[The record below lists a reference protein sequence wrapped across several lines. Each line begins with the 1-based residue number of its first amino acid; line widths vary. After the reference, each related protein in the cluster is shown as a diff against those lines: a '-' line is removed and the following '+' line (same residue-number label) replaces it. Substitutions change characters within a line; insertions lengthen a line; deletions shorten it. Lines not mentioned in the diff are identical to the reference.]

1 MDIHEKYE
9 YWLTFDDNTKNE
21 LESITDKKEIED
33 RFYKD
38 LEFGTGGLRGIM
50 GAGANRMNKY
60 TVGKATKGL
69 CEYLKNEF
77 AGEKSVVIAYD
88 SRNNSKAFAEC
99 AAEVLCYNGIK
110 TFLFEEIM
118 PTPVLSFSVRYL
130 NCNAG
135 IVITASHN
143 PKEYNGYK
151 VYDKYGCQLVPQY
164 ADKVISYINNVKDIK
179 SVKHMNL
186 NMALSN
192 GYLTYI
198 GDEVLNSYISEVE
211 KMAVYKETSNLKIV
225 YTPLHGTGNIPVR
238 KVLSDMSF
246 DVSVVKEQAVAD
258 GNFTTVRS
266 PNPEEKD
273 ALNMALE
280 QAKRANADLVI
291 GTDPDCDRVGVG
303 VLHNGE
309 YTLLTGNQTGAL
321 LVDFYLKFKKQSLN
335 PKSTL
340 VKTIVTNDL
349 GAEIARKNGLNV
361 VETLTG
367 FKYIGDQITKYE
379 KTGENEFLIG
389 YEESYGYLV
398 GTYARDKDAVVASM
412 LICEMA
418 AYYKKNKMTLV
429 DALNVLYSEYGFYLD
444 ALDSFVLKGKDGASR
459 IKNIMS
465 YFRAN
470 KATVFPNI
478 TDVKGYSTGIG
489 DLPKSNVLKFFL
501 KGGSWIAVRPSGTEP
516 KLKMYYSVRGI
527 DSSTCERSLQNI
539 RTIINGI
546 MGMDIETYIKK
557 IIRPK
562 IQGDG
567 GEVEFESLSD
577 DGTLTLIFRGECS
590 KCLIL
595 NRCVDWIAE
604 EVLKNTSKLVKIKA
618 VRKKPYFWDN

>member
-211 KMAVYKETSNLKIV
+211 KMAVYKEASDLKIV

-349 GAEIARKNGLNV
+349 GAKIARKNGLNV

-398 GTYARDKDAVVASM
+398 GIYARDKDAVIASM

-478 TDVKGYSTGIG
+478 TDVKDYSTGIG

-567 GEVEFESLSD
+567 GEVEFESLSE